1 MIPGA
6 RSWRRRKQDRN
17 RGASRFV
24 QVQHEIP
31 KNGPRPDAL
40 GCAFIDTIE
49 QGLDALEAMLR
60 GGSK

>member
-49 QGLDALEAMLR
+49 QGALNASLTPI
-60 GGSK
+60 